1 MPSKSSGGKRGG
13 SALNGRFV
21 KVHEMPNG
29 TLRLGAADARSPITG
44 RFKPMKKYYYDL
56 NIQVWEEAGEVRYSV
71 IQEFDIDGKDSEVV
85 TMGSEITL
93 DRALHD
99 VRRALQDLFNEGV

>member
-1 MPSKSSGGKRGG
+1 MPSKSSGGKRGR
-13 SALNGRFV
+13 SAVTGRFV
-21 KVHEMPNG
+21 NMEESK
-29 TLRLGAADARSPITG
+29 
-44 RFKPMKKYYYDL
+44 MKKYYYDL
-56 NIQVWEEAGEVRYSV
+56 NIQVWEEAGEIRYSV

-99 VRRALQDLFNEGV
+99 VRRSLQDLFNEAV